1 MKDAVAAMTQL
12 RNEIKTELGV
22 GVEDPEI
29 MQLNANIGAVNV
41 ELGNM
46 DGALNVVATAAI
58 GNMVNSAG
66 DAGATLKLRFG
77 NNDNQVSHA
86 FRHVDDAGL
95 DRGAVRDAISND
107 LSNLGP
113 SPPDGLCQRPS
124 QCRWRRHRLRCI

>member
-1 MKDAVAAMTQL
+1 
-12 RNEIKTELGV
+12 
-22 GVEDPEI
+22 
-29 MQLNANIGAVNV
+29 
-41 ELGNM
+41 M

-113 SPPDGLCQRPS
+113 SLSDGLYKGQVNVGGVDIDYVAYKLPDGTINVGRITQGGEDGIF
-124 QCRWRRHRLRCI
+124 WHF